1 MIYPTATT
9 RPITV
14 DLGQGV
20 GGPLPGWF
28 DIDGIG
34 EPRFRAAMEGQLF
47 DPEGVAQSL
56 QRIQELIDAEV
67 ASGTPKER
75 IVLGGFSQ
83 AGHLA
88 LLAHLAQGDQPL
100 AGCVALCTWIQPE
113 AVSEALKSKPVF
125 ACHGTGD
132 TIIPYEIGVESMDSL
147 LAAGIKDVEF
157 KTYPGLDHVQ
167 SPQMVEDVKSFLLRV
182 LP

>member
-1 MIYPTATT
+1 MYRARRASIAD
-9 RPITV
+9 RIHCHV
-14 DLGQGV
+14 
-20 GGPLPGWF
+20 PLIKRIESTHTLSNAAGWF

-34 EPRFRAAMEGQLF
+34 EQRFRGALEGQLF

-113 AVSEALKSKPVF
+113 AVKARLFE
-125 ACHGTGD
+125 
-132 TIIPYEIGVESMDSL
+132 
-147 LAAGIKDVEF
+147 
-157 KTYPGLDHVQ
+157 
-167 SPQMVEDVKSFLLRV
+167 RV
-182 LP
+182 DG

>member
-1 MIYPTATT
+1 MIGGAWRASIGEQMFCHIYLLKHIKCTPTLSNAA
-9 RPITV
+9 
-14 DLGQGV
+14 
-20 GGPLPGWF
+20 GWF

-34 EPRFRAAMEGQLF
+34 ERRFRAAMEGQLF

-113 AVSEALKSKPVF
+113 AVKARLFE
-125 ACHGTGD
+125 
-132 TIIPYEIGVESMDSL
+132 
-147 LAAGIKDVEF
+147 
-157 KTYPGLDHVQ
+157 
-167 SPQMVEDVKSFLLRV
+167 RV
-182 LP
+182 DR

>member
-1 MIYPTATT
+1 MCYHVTLNKRISCIPA
-9 RPITV
+9 
-14 DLGQGV
+14 LSNAA
-20 GGPLPGWF
+20 GWF

-34 EPRFRAAMEGQLF
+34 EQRFRGALEGQLF

-67 ASGTPKER
+67 ASGTPKDR

-113 AVSEALKSKPVF
+113 AVKARLVE
-125 ACHGTGD
+125 
-132 TIIPYEIGVESMDSL
+132 GVE
-147 LAAGIKDVEF
+147 G
-157 KTYPGLDHVQ
+157 
-167 SPQMVEDVKSFLLRV
+167 
-182 LP
+182 